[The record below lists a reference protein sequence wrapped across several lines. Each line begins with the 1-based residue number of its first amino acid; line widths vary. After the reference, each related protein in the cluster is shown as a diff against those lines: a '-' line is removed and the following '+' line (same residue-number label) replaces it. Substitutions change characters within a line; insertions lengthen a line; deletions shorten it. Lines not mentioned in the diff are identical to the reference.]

1 MAKVLSQASPGL
13 SQPGIAGRIPQ
24 GCSQPDEGRSCRKSC
39 DANDQ
44 TLDARGQSTVRY
56 ELETIW
62 KAPEVAPKYF
72 GEIAALHSRSLRQR
86 VERSG
91 GPI

>member
-1 MAKVLSQASPGL
+1 MQMTKHLTREVSRTFVMNSKQF
-13 SQPGIAGRIPQ
+13 
-24 GCSQPDEGRSCRKSC
+24 
-39 DANDQ
+39 
-44 TLDARGQSTVRY
+44 
-56 ELETIW
+56 W